1 MLYVEVETVRRA
13 LRASA
18 MSSKSLASF
27 ATNGVNC
34 LSAGAA
40 VRVRRYFAVARKL
53 FAALSRSAAFCE
65 RTALFQ
71 TVTALFDRELAL
83 THELMSACDAPAFVV
98 VGAAGVEVALV
109 DDVVEVAPVVA
120 VEVLDAAVVLEVAV
134 ADDEVAG
141 VADEL
146 PDSVATDVGSVVLLA
161 LLVVLLVDGC
171 ELLTVLVA
179 VLLTVLVDVPPPPV
193 HAASASV
200 AARAML
206 VVAARRGSCFRN
218 IRPPCNALVAR
229 TKSACS
235 ICNRPSEPP

>member
-1 MLYVEVETVRRA
+1 
-13 LRASA
+13 

-71 TVTALFDRELAL
+71 IVTALFDRELAL
-83 THELMSACDAPAFVV
+83 THELMSACDAPAFFV

-109 DDVVEVAPVVA
+109 DDVVEVARDVA

-141 VADEL
+141 VAAEL

-161 LLVVLLVDGC
+161 LLGPLVVLLVDGC
-171 ELLTVLVA
+171 ELVA
-179 VLLTVLVDVPPPPV
+179 VLVDVPQPPV

-206 VVAARRGSCFRN
+206 VVAARRGSCFKN

-235 ICNRPSEPP
+235 ICNRPSAPP

>member
-1 MLYVEVETVRRA
+1 
-13 LRASA
+13 
-18 MSSKSLASF
+18 MSSKSLATF
-27 ATNGVNC
+27 HTRGVNC
-34 LSAGAA
+34 LSPGSLVSVRKYVA
-40 VRVRRYFAVARKL
+40 VERKL

-71 TVTALFDRELAL
+71 IVTALFDRELAL
-83 THELMSACDAPAFVV
+83 THELMSACDAPAFIV

-109 DDVVEVAPVVA
+109 DDVVEVARDVA

-141 VADEL
+141 VAAEL

-161 LLVVLLVDGC
+161 LLGPLVVLLVDGC
-171 ELLTVLVA
+171 ELVA
-179 VLLTVLVDVPPPPV
+179 VLVDVPPPPV

-206 VVAARRGSCFRN
+206 VVAARRGSCFKN

-235 ICNRPSEPP
+235 ICNRPSAPP

>member
-18 MSSKSLASF
+18 MSSKSLATF
-27 ATNGVNC
+27 HTRGVNC
-34 LSAGAA
+34 LSPGSLVSVRKYVA
-40 VRVRRYFAVARKL
+40 VERKL

-71 TVTALFDRELAL
+71 IVTALFDRELAL
-83 THELMSACDAPAFVV
+83 THELMSACDAPAFIV

-109 DDVVEVAPVVA
+109 DDVVEVARDVA

-141 VADEL
+141 VAAEL

-161 LLVVLLVDGC
+161 LLGPLVVLLVDGC
-171 ELLTVLVA
+171 ELVA
-179 VLLTVLVDVPPPPV
+179 VLVDVPPPPV

-206 VVAARRGSCFRN
+206 VVAARRGSCFKN

-235 ICNRPSEPP
+235 ICNRPSAPP

>member
-1 MLYVEVETVRRA
+1 
-13 LRASA
+13 

-71 TVTALFDRELAL
+71 IVTALFDRELAL
-83 THELMSACDAPAFVV
+83 THELMSACDAPAFFV

-109 DDVVEVAPVVA
+109 DDVVEVARDVA

-141 VADEL
+141 VAAEL

-161 LLVVLLVDGC
+161 LLGPLVVLLVDGC
-171 ELLTVLVA
+171 ELVA
-179 VLLTVLVDVPPPPV
+179 VLVDVPPPPV

-206 VVAARRGSCFRN
+206 VVAARRGSCFKN

-235 ICNRPSEPP
+235 ICNRPSAPP

>member
-1 MLYVEVETVRRA
+1 MKDETVRRA
-13 LRASA
+13 LRAPA
-18 MSSKSLASF
+18 MMSKSLASF

-71 TVTALFDRELAL
+71 IVTALFDRELAL
-83 THELMSACDAPAFVV
+83 THELMSACDAPAFFV

-109 DDVVEVAPVVA
+109 DDVVEVARDVA

-141 VADEL
+141 VAAEL

-161 LLVVLLVDGC
+161 LLGPLVVLLVDGC
-171 ELLTVLVA
+171 ELVA
-179 VLLTVLVDVPPPPV
+179 VLVDVPPPPV

-206 VVAARRGSCFRN
+206 VVAARRGSCFKN

-235 ICNRPSEPP
+235 ICNRPSAPP

>member
-1 MLYVEVETVRRA
+1 MSPGSLVSVRKYVAVE
-13 LRASA
+13 
-18 MSSKSLASF
+18 
-27 ATNGVNC
+27 
-34 LSAGAA
+34 
-40 VRVRRYFAVARKL
+40 RKL

-71 TVTALFDRELAL
+71 IVTALFDRELAL
-83 THELMSACDAPAFVV
+83 THELMSACDAPAFIV

-109 DDVVEVAPVVA
+109 DDVVEVARDVA

-141 VADEL
+141 VAAEL

-161 LLVVLLVDGC
+161 LLGPLVVLLVDGC
-171 ELLTVLVA
+171 ELVA
-179 VLLTVLVDVPPPPV
+179 VLVDVPPPPV

-206 VVAARRGSCFRN
+206 VVAARRGSCFKN

-235 ICNRPSEPP
+235 ICNRPSAPP

>member
-1 MLYVEVETVRRA
+1 MEVETVRRA

-18 MSSKSLASF
+18 MSSKSLATF
-27 ATNGVNC
+27 HTRGVNC
-34 LSAGAA
+34 LSPGSLVSVRKYVA
-40 VRVRRYFAVARKL
+40 VERKL

-71 TVTALFDRELAL
+71 IVTALFDRELAL
-83 THELMSACDAPAFVV
+83 THELMSACDAPAFFV

-109 DDVVEVAPVVA
+109 DDVVEVARDVA

-161 LLVVLLVDGC
+161 LLGPLVVLLVDGC
-171 ELLTVLVA
+171 ELVA
-179 VLLTVLVDVPPPPV
+179 VLVDVPPPPV

-206 VVAARRGSCFRN
+206 VVAARRGSCFKN

-235 ICNRPSEPP
+235 ICNRPSAPP

>member
-1 MLYVEVETVRRA
+1 MEVETVRRA

-18 MSSKSLASF
+18 MSSKSLATF
-27 ATNGVNC
+27 HTRGVNC
-34 LSAGAA
+34 LSPGSLVSVRKYVA
-40 VRVRRYFAVARKL
+40 VERKL

-71 TVTALFDRELAL
+71 IVTALFDRELAL
-83 THELMSACDAPAFVV
+83 THELMSACDAPAFFV
-98 VGAAGVEVALV
+98 VGAAG
-109 DDVVEVAPVVA
+109 VEVAPVVA

-134 ADDEVAG
+134 ADDEVDG

-146 PDSVATDVGSVVLLA
+146 PDSVATEVGSVVLLA
-161 LLVVLLVDGC
+161 LLGPVVVLPVDGC
-171 ELLTVLVA
+171 ELLA
-179 VLLTVLVDVPPPPV
+179 VLVPPPPV

-206 VVAARRGSCFRN
+206 VVAARRESCFKN

>member
-1 MLYVEVETVRRA
+1 MEVETVRRA

-18 MSSKSLASF
+18 MSSKSLATF
-27 ATNGVNC
+27 HTRGVNC
-34 LSAGAA
+34 LSPGSLVSVRKYVA
-40 VRVRRYFAVARKL
+40 VERKL

-71 TVTALFDRELAL
+71 IVTALFDRELAL
-83 THELMSACDAPAFVV
+83 THELMSACDAPDFIV

-109 DDVVEVAPVVA
+109 DDVVEVARDVA

-146 PDSVATDVGSVVLLA
+146 PGSVATDVGSVVLLA
-161 LLVVLLVDGC
+161 LLGPLVVLLVDGC
-171 ELLTVLVA
+171 ELVA
-179 VLLTVLVDVPPPPV
+179 VLVDVPPPPV

-206 VVAARRGSCFRN
+206 VVAARRGSCFKN

-235 ICNRPSEPP
+235 ICNRPSAPP